1 MIFKNN
7 FTHRGN
13 YKVTMHVQEKA
24 QKKPEVN
31 LRLHLWLILST
42 ERELSKIKTINKI
55 TTKEQNG
62 KTVS

>member
-1 MIFKNN
+1 
-7 FTHRGN
+7 
-13 YKVTMHVQEKA
+13 MHVQEKA